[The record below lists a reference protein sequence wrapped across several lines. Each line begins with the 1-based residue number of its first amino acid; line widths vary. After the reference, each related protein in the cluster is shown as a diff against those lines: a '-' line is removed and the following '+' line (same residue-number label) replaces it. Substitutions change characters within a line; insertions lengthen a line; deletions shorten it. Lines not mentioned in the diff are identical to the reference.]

1 MDLVHHRRQAKLAG
15 FDDVVFVDGDGF
27 VSEGSIWNVAF
38 FDGSE
43 VVWPSAPALLGI
55 TMQLVQAGL
64 RRDGLPFRTG
74 PVHTLDLD
82 SFRSA
87 VLMNSI
93 TPARPL
99 ASIDHVAFVEDHAWM
114 EALRHCYDGNDPHAI

>member
-1 MDLVHHRRQAKLAG
+1 MNLPFLGRRGVVLPIRSPSVGNTNQLGQGG
-15 FDDVVFVDGDGF
+15 F
-27 VSEGSIWNVAF
+27 
-38 FDGSE
+38 
-43 VVWPSAPALLGI
+43 PP
-55 TMQLVQAGL
+55 Q
-64 RRDGLPFRTG
+64 GLPFRTG
-74 PVHTLDLD
+74 PVHTSDLD

-93 TPARPL
+93 TPARRL